1 MFYTFLIIILNK
13 KLKLLY
19 NCCNE
24 RENHMPR
31 KKQPI
36 SFDDVLNIVPSLS
49 TRQIQQLITQMQHS
63 NLTDKQKKNL
73 TKIISNDLDT
83 HAEKLGLGKICP
95 KCGSVIIKKDGRQ
108 ANGLQRL
115 KCNDCGHRFSYFSN
129 TILDKTHFSWEMWT
143 EFIYL
148 MLLNSSLTET
158 TEILKTD
165 FGLSSLTRQTV
176 LTWRLKILECAK
188 EIEQPTLSGII
199 ETDETSF
206 HENQKGS
213 RELINPLDTTQTRKA
228 RKTSKASKYGAL
240 GPEFGTVICAV
251 DHTGH
256 TVSKYVGVG
265 RASMD
270 AFEIDVASH
279 FKDVTHLCSDANN
292 IYSKFCNNKNVVHY
306 VRPSNY
312 LERIK
317 NGRKAGK
324 TDNDMYNNQEI
335 DYIEGRNLSYAQFKY
350 MKDKYKLSLAHVN
363 QVHSR
368 LKQKLVHEKHGITL
382 KNIDGYVC
390 WETMLINYTVD
401 NGHSPTTRKDAERIL
416 EMLLLVHKNVL
427 IKEIRN
433 RKCDFSSMNPIYQQK
448 LIDKTDEYR
457 KTKMSYKE
465 YISSEDMGDDFNLRD
480 FLDTLPIYMLK
491 FLCDYC
497 KIKGRTK
504 LKKGCTYKFKRALE
518 IHPDVQNAIDALIQL
533 YGTKKE
539 E

>member
-1 MFYTFLIIILNK
+1 
-13 KLKLLY
+13 
-19 NCCNE
+19 
-24 RENHMPR
+24 MPR

-49 TRQIQQLITQMQHS
+49 TRQIQQLITQMQHAS
-63 NLTDKQKKNL
+63 LTDNQKKNL
-73 TKIISNDLDT
+73 TKLISHDLDS
-83 HAEKLGLGKICP
+83 HAEKIGLGKFCP
-95 KCGSVIIKKDGRQ
+95 KCGSVIIRK
-108 ANGLQRL
+108 NGKTVKGVQKLQ
-115 KCNDCGHRFSYFSN
+115 CVDCGYTFNYFNN
-129 TILDKTHFSWEMWT
+129 TIMEKTQFSWDMWI

-148 MLLNSSLTET
+148 MLLNTSLKET
-158 TEILKTD
+158 VETLKLD
-165 FGLSSLTRQTV
+165 FGLSSLTKQTV

-188 EIEQPTLSGII
+188 VIEQPILSGII

-206 HENQKGS
+206 HESQKGS
-213 RELINPLDTTQTRKA
+213 KELINPLDTSQTRKA
-228 RKTSKASKYGAL
+228 RKTAKASKYGAL

-270 AFEIDVASH
+270 AFDVDVASH

-292 IYSKFCNNKNVVHY
+292 IYSKFCNNKNIVHY

-312 LERIK
+312 LTTII
-317 NGRKAGK
+317 NGRKSGK

-335 DYIEGRNLSYAQFKY
+335 DYIEGRDLSYAQFKY

-368 LKQKLVHEKHGITL
+368 LKQRLVYEKHGITL
-382 KNIDGYVC
+382 KNIEGYVC
-390 WETMLINYTVD
+390 WETLLINYEVD
-401 NGHSPTTRKDAERIL
+401 NGHPPVTRNDAEKIL
-416 EMLLLVHKNVL
+416 EILLNTHKNVL
-427 IKEIRN
+427 IKDIRN

-448 LIDKTDEYR
+448 LINKTDEYR

-480 FLDTLPIYMLK
+480 FLETLPIYMLK

-518 IHPDVQNAIDALIQL
+518 VHPDVQNAIDALIQK
-533 YGTKKE
+533 YGIKKE

>member
-1 MFYTFLIIILNK
+1 
-13 KLKLLY
+13 
-19 NCCNE
+19 
-24 RENHMPR
+24 MPR

-36 SFDDVLNIVPSLS
+36 SFDDVLNLVPSLS
-49 TRQIQQLITQMQHS
+49 SRQIQQLITQMQHAI
-63 NLTDKQKKNL
+63 LTDNQKKNL
-73 TKIISNDLDT
+73 AKIISHDLDS
-83 HAEKLGLGKICP
+83 HAEKIGLGKICP
-95 KCGSVIIKKDGRQ
+95 RCGSIIIRK
-108 ANGLQRL
+108 NGKTPKGVQKLQ
-115 KCNDCGHRFSYFSN
+115 CIDCGYTFTYYNNTIMEKTRYSWDMWIEFIYMLLLNATINEISENLKHIYHLTGITEH
-129 TILDKTHFSWEMWT
+129 TILDW
-143 EFIYL
+143 I
-148 MLLNSSLTET
+148 
-158 TEILKTD
+158 I
-165 FGLSSLTRQTV
+165 
-176 LTWRLKILECAK
+176 KILECVK
-188 EIEQPTLSGII
+188 EIEQPTLSGIV

-206 HENQKGS
+206 HESQKGS
-213 RELINPLDTTQTRKA
+213 RSLINPLDTTQSRKA
-228 RKTSKASKYGAL
+228 RKTAKASKYGAL

-270 AFEIDVASH
+270 AFEVDIASH

-292 IYSKFCNNKNVVHY
+292 IYSKFCNSKNIVHY

-317 NGRKAGK
+317 NGRKVGK

-335 DYIEGRNLSYAQFKY
+335 DYIEGTNLSYAQFKHI
-350 MKDKYKLSLAHVN
+350 KDKYKLSLAHVN

-368 LKQKLVHEKHGITL
+368 LKQRLVYEKHGITL
-382 KNIDGYVC
+382 KNIDGYIC
-390 WETMLINYTVD
+390 WETLLINYGVD
-401 NGHSPTTRKDAERIL
+401 YGHPPTTREDAEKIL
-416 EMLLLVHKNVL
+416 EMLLLVHKNIL
-427 IKEIRN
+427 IKDIRS

-448 LIDKTDEYR
+448 LVEKTDEYR

-465 YISSEDMGDDFNLRD
+465 YISSEDIGDDFNLRD
-480 FLDTLPIYMLK
+480 FLDTLPVYMLK

-497 KIKGRTK
+497 KIKGRSK

-518 IHPDVQNAIDALIQL
+518 IHPNIQNAIDSLIQL